1 MKTITVGELRQN
13 PTEAL
18 REVEAGETYRITRHN
33 REVGR
38 IVPPQSVP
46 GLIPAKRRG
55 KSRVLEIPRMDP
67 KDGSSIDE
75 VLDELKGEW

>member
-13 PTEAL
+13 PTRAL

-38 IVPPQSVP
+38 IVPAGSFP
-46 GLIPAKRRG
+46 GLIPAKRREQ
-55 KSRVLEIPRMDP
+55 SRVLAIPRMDP
-67 KDGSSIDE
+67 KDGTTIDE
-75 VLDELKGEW
+75 LLDEMKGDW